1 MASTIPSSEELAEAK
16 AILEASRDQLLA
28 FCAGLSPADWAKSDG
43 DSRWSIAQ
51 ILEHLVIVERRSVA
65 LLENLA
71 QGTPDPD
78 WEAKTAAKD
87 SILARAAVVEQRI
100 SAPAA
105 IHPGPAPDPVYL
117 QRDFRAAREETLALA
132 ARPGV
137 PLKHFVRTH
146 PAFGDVTALQSLR
159 LLGYH
164 TQRHLSQMR
173 GCL

>member
-1 MASTIPSSEELAEAK
+1 MASAIPSSKELAEAK

-51 ILEHLVIVERRSVA
+51 ILDHLVIVERRSVA
-65 LLENLA
+65 LLENLT

-105 IHPGPAPDPVYL
+105 IQPGPAPDPVAL

-146 PAFGDVTALQSLR
+146 PAFGDVTALQNLR